1 MHSVTQGVA
10 GAIANDPNT
19 VPAQWRPGRG
29 RRPRQRPLRLNGSW
43 SIEFWARQISFVHAS
58 PGILDKGSPATAN
71 GYCIQASPTGALA
84 LVRNGKQISS
94 GAGALTSSY
103 RYFVVTYD
111 GARVRWYVN
120 GALATTSSI
129 VFPTNSGNN
138 LFEIGKGDTGQF
150 CQRRHRRGRALLD
163 GAERNPH
170 RRPLF
175 GRFLGLEHP
184 SGVKGGPRDADNPLM
199 SSAASAATPAEGQ
212 PAPAPRRAWS
222 SVSRR
227 AGLQLLAGL
236 LVVAGIPVV
245 ATVRI
250 LDASALRNERA
261 RADASLQVQLQQAG
275 DTLQG
280 LADNASSHAD
290 DLSRSPALQRA
301 FLTNDRAAIAA
312 IARKNPGVAFYLHGP
327 RVAGSVRRLVITRS
341 TSLAFA
347 NGVTVGRVAATL
359 PLGAKLARRLLGSTT
374 HARTDQLLMIRNGVV
389 LGSGG
394 RVRVAGRTVRLGKTS
409 YRGTSAP
416 IANAPGIHLL
426 ALRPQHAISASVAPY
441 EHRIL
446 YAAIGS
452 FGLLLLAGLL
462 FGGPIV
468 RSLGD
473 FRRVVSQAATDSLT
487 GLANRWRF
495 DEELALEWRRAERVG
510 DSLALILLDL
520 DDFKSVNDT
529 YGHPVGDEVLRQI
542 AQILG
547 RNIRQVDLAARYGGE
562 EFAVIVPEAD
572 LEGGR
577 QLAERLRSA
586 LESHHIDLPGDRQK
600 AVTASFGV
608 AVKGDLPRA
617 EELIAAAD
625 EALYEAKRA
634 GKNRVSPGLPDEET
648 KRARRPSE
656 RRNKAPAKKAVAAN
670 APRKSP
676 ARGKSQ
682 PEG

>member
-1 MHSVTQGVA
+1 
-10 GAIANDPNT
+10 
-19 VPAQWRPGRG
+19 
-29 RRPRQRPLRLNGSW
+29 
-43 SIEFWARQISFVHAS
+43 
-58 PGILDKGSPATAN
+58 
-71 GYCIQASPTGALA
+71 
-84 LVRNGKQISS
+84 
-94 GAGALTSSY
+94 
-103 RYFVVTYD
+103 
-111 GARVRWYVN
+111 
-120 GALATTSSI
+120 
-129 VFPTNSGNN
+129 
-138 LFEIGKGDTGQF
+138 
-150 CQRRHRRGRALLD
+150 
-163 GAERNPH
+163 
-170 RRPLF
+170 
-175 GRFLGLEHP
+175 
-184 SGVKGGPRDADNPLM
+184 M
-199 SSAASAATPAEGQ
+199 SSAASTATPGQ
-212 PAPAPRRAWS
+212 DETAPSHRRGKAS
-222 SVSRR
+222 VSVSRR
-227 AGLQLLAGL
+227 AALPLLVGL

-261 RADASLQVQLQQAG
+261 RADASLQTQLQQAG

-301 FLTNDRAAIAA
+301 FLTNDRATIAA
-312 IARKNPGVAFYLHGP
+312 IARKNPGAAFYLHGP
-327 RVAGSVRRLVITRS
+327 RVAGPTPRDGITRS

-347 NGVTVGRVAATL
+347 NGVTVGRVVETL
-359 PLGAKLARRLLGSTT
+359 PLGGKLAKRLLGSTT
-374 HARTDQLLMIRNGVV
+374 HAHADRLLITRNGVA
-389 LGSGG
+389 LGSGE

-416 IANAPGIHLL
+416 IPNAPGTHLL
-426 ALRPQHAISASVAPY
+426 ALRPERAISASVAPY

-462 FGGPIV
+462 FGGPIL

-520 DDFKSVNDT
+520 DNFKSVNDT
-529 YGHPVGDEVLRQI
+529 YGHPAGDEVLRQI
-542 AQILG
+542 AEILG
-547 RNIRQVDLAARYGGE
+547 TNIRQVDLAARYGGE

-572 LEGGR
+572 LEGGL

-586 LESHHIDLPGDRQK
+586 LEAHHIDLPGGKPR

-608 AVKGDLPRA
+608 AIKGDLTRA

-625 EALYEAKRA
+625 EALYESKRA
-634 GKNRVSPGLPDEET
+634 GKNRVSPGLPGKET
-648 KRARRPSE
+648 KPARRPSE
-656 RRNKAPAKKAVAAN
+656 RRKKAPVKKAATKK
-670 APRKSP
+670 APRKAP